1 MRAIVQHEYGPP
13 DVLRLED
20 VAKPVPKDD
29 QVLVRVEAAAIH
41 VGDWFLTQGVPYI
54 MRLGTGL
61 RRPRKSVPG
70 FDVAGRVEAV
80 GKDVTAFA
88 EGDEVFG
95 EASSGSCADFATA
108 AADKV
113 APKPADLTFEQSAA
127 VPVSG
132 VTALRGIRDSGKV
145 EQGQKV
151 LVNGAT
157 GGVGVY
163 AVQIA
168 RALGA
173 EVTAVCSTDNLD
185 LARSLGADHVVDY
198 TREDFT
204 KGEQRYDLILDNV
217 GNRPLAECRRALTA
231 NGIHIPNSGRSQGRW
246 VGPLGR
252 MSKAALGSVV
262 LRNQGRPY
270 YSPVK
275 RQDLLDLTAF
285 IESGSVAPVIDR
297 TYPLADTPAAMEYVG
312 LGHVAGKTVIAL

>member
-20 VAKPVPKDD
+20 VAKPIPKDE

-41 VGDWFLTQGVPYI
+41 VGDWFLTQGVPYM

-61 RRPRKSVPG
+61 RKPRKSVPG

-80 GKDVTAFA
+80 GKDVTTFTD
-88 EGDEVFG
+88 GDEVFG

-108 AADKV
+108 AADKL
-113 APKPADLTFEQSAA
+113 ALKPADLTFEQSAA

-168 RALGA
+168 KALGA

-204 KGEQRYDLILDNV
+204 KSAQRYDLILDNV

-231 NGIHIPNSGRSQGRW
+231 NGVHIPNSGRSQGRW

-262 LRNQGRPY
+262 NRNQGRPY

-275 RQDLLDLTAF
+275 RQDLLDLTAL

-297 TYPLADTPAAMEYVG
+297 TYPLAETPAAMEYVG
-312 LGHVAGKTVIAL
+312 LGHVAGKTVIEL

>member
-13 DVLRLED
+13 DALRLED

-61 RRPRKSVPG
+61 RKPRKRVPG

-80 GKDVTAFA
+80 GKDVTTFA

-108 AADKV
+108 AEDKL
-113 APKPADLTFEQSAA
+113 ALKPADLTFEQSAA

-168 RALGA
+168 KALGA

-204 KGEQRYDLILDNV
+204 KSAQRYDLILDNV
-217 GNRPLAECRRALTA
+217 GNRPLAECRRALTD
-231 NGIHIPNSGRSQGRW
+231 NGVHIPNSGRSQGRW

-262 LRNQGRPY
+262 SRNQGRPY

-275 RQDLLDLTAF
+275 RQELLDLTAF
-285 IESGSVAPVIDR
+285 IESGSLTPVIDR
-297 TYPLADTPAAMEYVG
+297 TYPLAETPAAMEYVG